1 MVSIYGQCIWSLTQP
16 GQDVGRV
23 LTDDGPGP
31 PLLLHL
37 VQVAVLGLVL
47 THQHQPALLEEE
59 TKLARSIKCDFM

>member
-1 MVSIYGQCIWSLTQP
+1 MVSIHGQYSWSVFMVSVNGSLTQP
-16 GQDVGRV
+16 GQDVGCV

-47 THQHQPALLEEE
+47 TH
-59 TKLARSIKCDFM
+59 

>member
-1 MVSIYGQCIWSLTQP
+1 MVSIHGQYSWSVFMVSVNGPLTQP

-47 THQHQPALLEEE
+47 TH
-59 TKLARSIKCDFM
+59 